1 MRLMYSPFSPLSLAR
16 MCRLKK
22 GEPRRL
28 YTYALLDAL
37 DAPYAVFRFNF
48 GSGWCDNVFPPITAV
63 ADQEEEEEEK
73 EKEEVKEDEEEE
85 EPLLLPPTTATI
97 RRRLSLPPSTPLQPS
112 TTSSEPCSPVK
123 KPFPGHLFAATSSSS
138 LPDAHAPDG
147 LRAEGGILR
156 KDRLMGGVLR
166 DVIRSALW
174 RRRGG
179 L

>member
-1 MRLMYSPFSPLSLAR
+1 MG
-16 MCRLKK
+16 RLKK

-48 GSGWCDNVFPPITAV
+48 GAGWCDNVSPPIIAV
-63 ADQEEEEEEK
+63 VDQKKEEEEEREK
-73 EKEEVKEDEEEE
+73 EKEEVKEEEEE
-85 EPLLLPPTTATI
+85 EEIFLLPPTTATI

-112 TTSSEPCSPVK
+112 TTRSEPCSPVK
-123 KPFPGHLFAATSSSS
+123 KPFPDHLFAATSSSS

-147 LRAEGGILR
+147 LRAGGEILR
-156 KDRLMGGVLR
+156 KDGLMGGVLR
-166 DVIRSALW
+166 DVIRGALW